1 MKLDGRIDGSQD
13 KKDVSH
19 QKYGQLQPIQAAT
32 NTGQSVAT
40 TVRSGLEDSP
50 DRKSPPEPLGA
61 NDQKP
66 QSPSGPFATKP

>member
-1 MKLDGRIDGSQD
+1 MKLDGRIDSSQD

-19 QKYGQLQPIQAAT
+19 QKYDRPIQAGT
-32 NTGQSVAT
+32 KRGQSVAA

-66 QSPSGPFATKP
+66 QSPSGPFATKR

>member
-19 QKYGQLQPIQAAT
+19 QKYGQLQPIQAA
-32 NTGQSVAT
+32 SVAT